1 LNGSYRPRGFGGFSV
16 FPPIIKNLL
25 IINGVIYFIQ
35 IILAEVVIGGFPGW
49 YILNRWFALN
59 PLSGIDAGGQAF
71 NFQIWQLFSYMF
83 MHGSFSHILF
93 NLFALWMF
101 GMEIENLWGSKKFVY
116 FYLLCGVVAGL
127 FQLFLTPLLGIGT
140 GPTIG
145 ASGAVF
151 GILLAFAMLFPDR
164 QIYLYFLIPVRA
176 KYLIGFL
183 IVLNILWLNEP
194 GNVAYLAHLGG
205 AFAGFLFIM
214 FDKTIDAPFK
224 RTIMNILFI
233 MFDKTIDAPFKRT
246 IMNIRSGSYGSSF
259 SNPFKNVGKN
269 FNKGSDNVEDAKFY
283 DIDGKKDEGVS
294 QADIDRILDKISQS
308 GYENLTEKEKK
319 ILFEASK
326 KMN

>member
-1 LNGSYRPRGFGGFSV
+1 MNGSYRPRGFGGFSV
-16 FPPIIKNLL
+16 FPPVIKNLL
-25 IINGVIYFIQ
+25 IINGVIFFFQVIGENINTGGGLRLSDVLTKYFALIP
-35 IILAEVVIGGFPGW
+35 IGGFDV
-49 YILNRWFALN
+49 I
-59 PLSGIDAGGQAF
+59 S
-71 NFQIWQLFSYMF
+71 NFGTVMEQWDFLPWQLITYQF
-83 MHGSFSHILF
+83 MHGSFGHIFF

-127 FQLFLTPLLGIGT
+127 FQLFLTPLLGIST

-151 GILLAFAMLFPDR
+151 GILIAFAMLFPDR

-224 RTIMNILFI
+224 RTIMNL
-233 MFDKTIDAPFKRT
+233 
-246 IMNIRSGSYGSSF
+246 RSGSHGSSF
-259 SNPFKNVGKN
+259 TNPF
-269 FNKGSDNVEDAKFY
+269 SDLTDRFKRKDHNIEDAKYY
-283 DIDGKKDEGVS
+283 DIDSKKDDGVS
-294 QADIDRILDKISQS
+294 QEEIDRILDKISQS
-308 GYENLTEKEKK
+308 GYQNLSEREKK